1 MEIAGAPEVCV
12 ALRAPRGAPFF
23 FDVERMM
30 NRELLDAAFTKL
42 ADAATL
48 LDSAGEELLA
58 GRAVALA
65 ERVNLRLCE
74 DDTDS
79 HVEELIALTGELSGC
94 AGGV

>member
-1 MEIAGAPEVCV
+1 
-12 ALRAPRGAPFF
+12 
-23 FDVERMM
+23 MM

-42 ADAATL
+42 ADAASL
-48 LDSAGEELLA
+48 LDTAGEELLA

-74 DDTDS
+74 DDSDS
-79 HVEELIALTGELSGC
+79 HVEELIALTAELGC